1 MSKLLLD
8 LDDCQVADT
17 GDVLVK
23 YDTLFKMFRNEQS
36 ADNLTVMDHDDVRR
50 YNMKHPDQILHIGH
64 MSGKAEAPPV
74 KAYRFNIPEQITELD
89 LDQYLVEK
97 LVDKFPEMPDVYVDR
112 LCLEMEMMRD
122 REMEELLRV
131 LIYMYE
137 KFQSHGLVY
146 GIGRGSACASLVL
159 YLIGIHMVDPI
170 LYDIPIGEF
179 LR

>member
-8 LDDCQVADT
+8 LEDCQVADT

-23 YDTLFKMFRNEQS
+23 YDTLFKLFRDGRS
-36 ADNLTVMDHDDVRR
+36 AEAMTVVDHEDVRH
-50 YNMKHPDQILHIGH
+50 YNMKHPDKTLQIGH
-64 MSGKAEAPPV
+64 MTGKAEAPPV
-74 KAYRFNIPEQITELD
+74 KAYHFNIPDPWADLD
-89 LDQYLVEK
+89 LDQYLAEK
-97 LVDKFPEMPDVYVDR
+97 LIDRFPDVPENYADR
-112 LCLEMEMMRD
+112 LCLELDMMRD
-122 REMEELLRV
+122 REMEDFLRV

-137 KFQSHGLVY
+137 KFQNHGMVY

-159 YLIGIHMVDPI
+159 YLIGVHMVDPI

>member
-8 LDDCQVADT
+8 LEDCQIADT
-17 GDVLVK
+17 GDVLIK
-23 YDTLFKMFRNEQS
+23 YDTLFKLLRNEQGVE
-36 ADNLTVMDHDDVRR
+36 ALTVIDHEDVRR
-50 YNMKHPDQILHIGH
+50 YNMKHPDKTLPIGH
-64 MSGKAEAPPV
+64 MSGKEEAPPV
-74 KAYRFNIPEQITELD
+74 KAYRFNIPEQYADLD
-89 LDQYLVEK
+89 LDNYLAEKLVEK
-97 LVDKFPEMPDVYVDR
+97 FPGLPDAYVNR
-112 LCLEMEMMRD
+112 LCMELDMMRD

-137 KFQSHGLVY
+137 KFQNNGLVY